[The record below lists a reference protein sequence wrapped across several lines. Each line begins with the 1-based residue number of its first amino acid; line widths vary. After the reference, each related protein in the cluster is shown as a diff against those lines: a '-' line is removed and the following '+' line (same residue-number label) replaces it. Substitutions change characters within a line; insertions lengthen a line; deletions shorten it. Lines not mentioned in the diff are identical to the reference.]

1 MRKLIAVLIVCC
13 VFVSLMAC
21 GKGATE
27 PLKPAAD
34 TQLQAQEQNMG
45 TQSEGRGE
53 PDGGLLKLRAMELGL
68 PDGMVY
74 ATAQCRMD
82 DKIWIG
88 GAGGTGAVIGYV
100 SFDGRQELM
109 DMPESCEY
117 VYAMCGVDG
126 KLAVL
131 GGSLPN
137 LYTDANG
144 EIVFNDSPEGRI
156 ELMIFDGGELVST
169 TPLAESYSGSNMTF
183 KLMYECDGVYY
194 MQAQSIII
202 KVASDGTELARYA
215 LENNA
220 SFTASYLLDD
230 QLIASKTEFG
240 SEDTEICLLRLSDL
254 ELDNSFVIERCTVAG
269 FGASEDS
276 ELLANTDNGVFFLS
290 IYDGL
295 GESVFLWNELYLS
308 ESFKYI
314 EQLDN
319 GYLFY
324 EPYQSSVYYAKY
336 ELLEHAPEELVLATD
351 LSFGPVFSL
360 VNEYNKSQDKYH
372 ISIKTYDVFEDSGS
386 LERLRTEIGA
396 GAGPDIFA
404 FSQDES
410 LYEVKPENIYV
421 NLYEYLD
428 VDTECGRNNFVRPL
442 LDAMSEHGNL
452 YWLPYRFSITTL
464 TGPRALLGGSEV
476 SLDNIER
483 IDAVKNG
490 DLRVFHSWLSADY
503 LLNWCIKSA
512 ISTYMDKESKSC
524 SFDSEGFMQ
533 LLEMCNRY
541 AGNTDID
548 KADMNEDV
556 LLMFDTVSNFLRLC
570 VLSKLDYCFAGFPGA
585 DGNGSMFQLDLKF
598 AISSLSSSQDAAW
611 DFLKFT
617 ASERGQAANTGTGFS
632 ATLSVLEKD
641 VEYTVKNGV
650 LVGSTKYEYSKEAAQ
665 EFMDLLDSTT
675 VVSNADIVVT
685 NIIMDLT
692 APYFAGGQSVEQTAQ
707 NIQSRVSIYL
717 NE

>member
-1 MRKLIAVLIVCC
+1 MLLN
-13 VFVSLMAC
+13 LMAC
-21 GKGATE
+21 EKNVSEPPSVGTE
-27 PLKPAAD
+27 A
-34 TQLQAQEQNMG
+34 QAPG
-45 TQSEGRGE
+45 SVSGSSSQSEERDNT
-53 PDGGLLKLRAMELGL
+53 DGGVLRLKANELLL
-68 PDGMVY
+68 PDGMVC
-74 ATAQCRMD
+74 ATAQCRLD
-82 DKIWIG
+82 DKIWVG
-88 GAGGTGAVIGYV
+88 GASESGTVFGYV
-100 SFDGRQELM
+100 SFDGRHELM

-131 GGSLPN
+131 GGSFPA
-137 LYTDANG
+137 LYTDAKG
-144 EIVFNDSPEGRI
+144 DSIFNDSPEGRI

-183 KLMYECDGVYY
+183 KLMYERDGVYY

-202 KVASDGTELARYA
+202 KVTSDGTELARYA

-220 SFTASYLLDD
+220 SFTSSYLLDD
-230 QLIASKTEFG
+230 QLIASKKELG
-240 SEDTEICLLRLSDL
+240 SEDTEICLLQLSDL
-254 ELDNSFVIERCTVAG
+254 ELDNAFVIEGCKVAG
-269 FGASEDS
+269 FGASEDG
-276 ELLANTDNGVFFLS
+276 ELLANTDDGVFFLN
-290 IYDGL
+290 IYNGL

-351 LSFGPVFSL
+351 QSYGPVFTI
-360 VNEYNKSQDKYH
+360 VNEYNLRQDKYH
-372 ISIKTYDVFEDSGS
+372 ISIKTYDGS

-404 FSQDES
+404 FTQDES
-410 LYEVKPENIYV
+410 LCEVKPENIYV

-428 VDTECGRNNFVRPL
+428 ADAECGRDNFVRLL

-476 SLDNIER
+476 SLDKIEE

-490 DLRVFHSWLSADY
+490 ELSVFHSWMSADY

-512 ISTYMDKESKSC
+512 ISTYLDKESKSC

-533 LLEMCNRY
+533 LLEICNRY

-548 KADMNEDV
+548 KADMNENV

-570 VLSKLDYCFAGFPGA
+570 ALSKLDYCFAGFPGA

-611 DFLKFT
+611 DFLKYAT
-617 ASERGQAANTGTGFS
+617 SVLGQAANNGTGFS
-632 ATLSVLEKD
+632 ANLLVLERD
-641 VEYTVKNGV
+641 IEYAVENGV
-650 LVGSTKYEYSKEAAQ
+650 FAGPTKYEYSKEAAQ
-665 EFMDLLDSTT
+665 EFMDLINSTT
-675 VVSNADIVVT
+675 TVSSTDIVVT
-685 NIIMDLT
+685 ELITELT
-692 APYFAGGQSVEQTAQ
+692 APYFAGAQSVEQTAQ

-717 NE
+717 NEQYG